1 MSSYY
6 GEMTSTDRVQE
17 QLLRDRLL
25 RGQHE
30 KDVRESILLDFAPEI
45 ADELQINPDVSDNL
59 FLMAISQLAV
69 SYDHAPTVQV
79 EGVED
84 ADDLAPIIPPR
95 LWPLC
100 QERDL
105 IQRGIREC
113 FMRLDWSTE
122 EGTDAVSYRVVSPGF
137 VIKAEAN
144 ATHPDRPVC
153 LTEYRLR
160 MREGEQ
166 RETFET
172 WDIRNLEEP
181 VFMIEEE
188 IDGERVD
195 MTETYTG
202 SKEYPYRDESGVPIL
217 PYVLYHARLQDRL
230 FDFMSGV
237 ELVRGTLRL
246 CVGWTAWWDAYSN
259 SASPQRITID
269 LQPPAGVART
279 LSGSQNVET
288 ITTSPKTIL
297 KFESTRDTTG
307 RIDTYPPG
315 MAPMDGV
322 EALRAYGERLA
333 VYAGLNP
340 GDLIASGSPQSGISI
355 VVSRDGQRRA
365 QAKAEPVNRDGDAQL
380 LSKAARLA
388 NAYGGASLP
397 TDERA
402 YTVQYAQ
409 LGLSQQERKTLIENI
424 EKEQGLGLVSRVTMA
439 RRLNP
444 GLDSDEEAIAFLVDQ
459 QLQERRLAD
468 ALAEMDEEDEEDAD
482 IDGALMEISAAR
494 EMLRMRNLDRASLD
508 EALLGIVDEL
518 GGEDD
523 QPAIEDGEE

>member
-1 MSSYY
+1 MMSSYY
-6 GEMTSTDRVQE
+6 GDLSRSPRVQE

-30 KDVRESILLDFAPEI
+30 PDVEREIQKDYAPEI
-45 ADELQINPDVSDNL
+45 AAELQINPDVSDNL
-59 FLMAISQLAV
+59 FLMTMNQLAV
-69 SYDHAPTVQV
+69 SYDHTPTVQA
-79 EGVED
+79 EGITD
-84 ADDLAPIIPPR
+84 ADDLAPIIPPK

-105 IQRGIREC
+105 VQRGIREC
-113 FMRLDWSTE
+113 FMRVDWSTE
-122 EGTDAVSYRVVSPGF
+122 EGTEAVSYRVVSPGY

-144 ATHPDRPVC
+144 ASQPDRPVC

-160 MREGEQ
+160 MRDGEQ

-172 WDIRNLEEP
+172 WDIRDPAAP

-195 MTETYTG
+195 MTATYTD
-202 SKEYPYRDESGVPIL
+202 SDEYPYTDEDGSPIL

-246 CVGWTAWWDAYSN
+246 CVGWTSWWDSYNNA
-259 SASPQRITID
+259 ASPQRITID
-269 LQPPAGVART
+269 LQPPAGTART
-279 LSGSQNVET
+279 LAGSQNVET

-297 KFESTRDTTG
+297 KFESTRDSAG

-315 MAPMDGV
+315 MAPMEGV

-365 QAKAEPVNRDGDAQL
+365 QQKAEPVNRDGDAQL
-380 LSKAARLA
+380 LATAARLA

-402 YTVQYAQ
+402 YSIQYAQ
-409 LGLSQQERKTLIENI
+409 LGLSQQERKIQIENLQN
-424 EKEQGLGLVSRVTMA
+424 ETALGLVSRVTMA

-444 GLDSDEEAIAFLVDQ
+444 GIDSDEEAIGFLVDQ
-459 QLQERRLAD
+459 QLQEQRLAE
-468 ALAEMDEEDEEDAD
+468 ALAETTEPEED
-482 IDGALMEISAAR
+482 IPGAVAEIGAAR
-494 EMLRMRNLDRASLD
+494 EMLRGGAVDVAALD
-508 EALLGIVDEL
+508 EALLAILAEL

-523 QPAIEDGEE
+523 QPAIEDREE

>member
-1 MSSYY
+1 MMSSYY
-6 GEMTSTDRVQE
+6 GDQSRSPRVQE

-30 KDVRESILLDFAPEI
+30 PDVEEEIQKDYAPEI
-45 ADELQINPDVSDNL
+45 AEELQINPDVSDNV
-59 FLMAISQLAV
+59 FLMTMLQLAV

-79 EGVED
+79 EGIDD
-84 ADDLAPIIPPR
+84 ADALAPILPPK

-122 EGTDAVSYRVVSPGF
+122 EGTDAVSYRVVSPGY
-137 VIKAEAN
+137 VIKAEADP
-144 ATHPDRPVC
+144 AKPDRPAC

-160 MREGEQ
+160 MRDGEK

-172 WDIRNLEEP
+172 WDVRDPANPIFR
-181 VFMIEEE
+181 IEEE

-195 MTETYTG
+195 MTATYTD
-202 SKEYPYRDESGVPIL
+202 STEYPYRDESGDPIL

-230 FDFMSGV
+230 FDYMSGV

-246 CVGWTAWWDAYSN
+246 CVGWTSWWDGFNNAS
-259 SASPQRITID
+259 SPQRIAID
-269 LQPPAGVART
+269 LEPPAGTART
-279 LSGSQNVET
+279 LAGSHNVET

-297 KFESTRDTTG
+297 KFHSTRDSAG
-307 RIDTYPPG
+307 RVDTFPPG

-322 EALRAYGERLA
+322 DALRAYGERLA

-340 GDLIASGSPQSGISI
+340 GDLQVTGGQRSGISI
-355 VVSRDGQRRA
+355 IVSRDGQRRA

-380 LSKAARLA
+380 LATAARLA

-402 YTVQYAQ
+402 YSVQYAQ

-424 EKEQGLGLVSRVTMA
+424 EKESAMGLVSRVTMA

-444 GLDSDEEAIAFLVDQ
+444 GLDSDEEAISFLVDQ
-459 QLQERRLAD
+459 KLQEQRLAD
-468 ALAEMDEEDEEDAD
+468 ALAELEVEEEDEAD

-494 EMLRMRNLDRASLD
+494 EMIRDGAIDRAALD
-508 EALLGIVDEL
+508 EALLAIVAEL

-523 QPAIEDGEE
+523 QPAMMGEE